1 MENLKNLKNRVLS
14 AVNVAKSNFPVADVV
29 EKIKADAD
37 ALVGRMTKDNFIKIP
52 FVGDFS
58 SGKSSLLNTYMGV
71 DFLPTNILPETAVA
85 YELYYAED
93 EKLEL
98 YSEGVL
104 KETKCSLSQ
113 IKEFRVSPGDVVYV
127 YINNEK
133 IRQLN
138 NRGIVLVDMP
148 GIDSGI
154 EAHNN
159 AILNYIREG
168 SVFMMFTDT
177 EQATLRTSTIS
188 FIREIQQYGLSVNV
202 FLSKADKKPDSEVQE
217 IRASVEKLVKSL
229 ISEDSVVGVTSSV
242 EEKYGYKDVEAVL
255 SKVDAEKI
263 FAERYTGEVEAFI
276 SSVIAQ
282 FQMQIKFITSNAKD
296 FDTLINQLSQKKTE
310 AISSLEGRVSQ
321 AQSLEGSADDI
332 LQDIRTALMGASQRL
347 ATVAFSSNGD
357 GKAFESELMS
367 IIRPVLINSF
377 KREMEEYQDVIGESM
392 KELSAD
398 LSSIISD
405 SSTQSEILAKDI
417 LEKLGGGYLVE
428 KLLQKGLAM
437 LLAKFAGKKALT
449 LLVSSLGP
457 VITIVVSLLPDLIS
471 LIFGKSKE
479 QKIAEVRD
487 KIESQIIGKI
497 ADSLRPSV
505 EQMLMENREAAYN
518 EIKAQIE
525 NTVEQIDENIKSVM
539 DEKLSSEAEI
549 SERVNKLSLAVE
561 ELEKI

>member
-1 MENLKNLKNRVLS
+1 MENLKNLKNRVL
-14 AVNVAKSNFPVADVV
+14 AAMDVVKSNFPVADVV
-29 EKIKADAD
+29 EKIKTDAD

-52 FVGDFS
+52 FVGDFN
-58 SGKSSLLNTYMGV
+58 SGKSSLLNTYMGR
-71 DFLPTNILPETAVA
+71 DILPTNILPETAVA

-113 IKEFRVSPGDVVYV
+113 IKEFRVSSGDVVYV

-177 EQATLRTSTIS
+177 EQATFRSSAIS
-188 FIREIQQYGLSVNV
+188 FIREIQQYGLSINA

-310 AISSLEGRVSQ
+310 AISSLEGKVSQ

-398 LSSIISD
+398 LSSILSF
-405 SSTQSEILAKDI
+405 SSTQGEILAKDI

-497 ADSLRPSV
+497 TDSLRPSV

>member
-1 MENLKNLKNRVLS
+1 MENLKNLKNRVL
-14 AVNVAKSNFPVADVV
+14 AAMDVVKSNFPVADVV
-29 EKIKADAD
+29 EKIKTDAD

-52 FVGDFS
+52 FVGDFN
-58 SGKSSLLNTYMGV
+58 SGKSSLLNTYMGR
-71 DFLPTNILPETAVA
+71 DILPTNILPETAVA

-177 EQATLRTSTIS
+177 EQATFRSSAIS
-188 FIREIQQYGLSVNV
+188 FIREIQQYGLSINA

-263 FAERYTGEVEAFI
+263 FAERYTGEVDAFI

-310 AISSLEGRVSQ
+310 AISSLEGKVSQ

-398 LSSIISD
+398 LSSILSF
-405 SSTQSEILAKDI
+405 SSTQGEILAKDI
-417 LEKLGGGYLVE
+417 LEKLGGGYVVE

-479 QKIAEVRD
+479 QKIAEVRE

>member
-1 MENLKNLKNRVLS
+1 MENLKNLKNRVL
-14 AVNVAKSNFPVADVV
+14 AAMDVVKSNFPVADVI
-29 EKIKADAD
+29 EKIKTDAD

-52 FVGDFS
+52 FVGDFN
-58 SGKSSLLNTYMGV
+58 SGKSSLLNTYMGR
-71 DFLPTNILPETAVA
+71 DILPTNILPETAVA

-177 EQATLRTSTIS
+177 EQATFRSSAIS
-188 FIREIQQYGLSVNV
+188 FIREIQQYGLSINA

-310 AISSLEGRVSQ
+310 AISSLEGKVSQ

-392 KELSAD
+392 KELSTD

-497 ADSLRPSV
+497 TDSLRPSV
-505 EQMLMENREAAYN
+505 EQMLMENREVAYN

>member
-1 MENLKNLKNRVLS
+1 MENLKNLKNRVL
-14 AVNVAKSNFPVADVV
+14 AAMDVVKSNFPVADVV
-29 EKIKADAD
+29 EKIKTDAD

-52 FVGDFS
+52 FVGDFN
-58 SGKSSLLNTYMGV
+58 SGKSSLLNTYMGR
-71 DFLPTNILPETAVA
+71 DILPTNILPETAVA

-133 IRQLN
+133 IRRLN
-138 NRGIVLVDMP
+138 DRGIVLVDMP

-177 EQATLRTSTIS
+177 EQATFRSSAIS
-188 FIREIQQYGLSVNV
+188 FIREIQQYGLSINA

-310 AISSLEGRVSQ
+310 AISSLEGKVSQ

-392 KELSAD
+392 KELSTD

-497 ADSLRPSV
+497 TDSLRPSV
-505 EQMLMENREAAYN
+505 EQMLMENREVAYN

>member
-1 MENLKNLKNRVLS
+1 MKALDNLKNRVL
-14 AVNVAKSNFPVADVV
+14 AATDVVKLNFPVADVV
-29 EKIKADAD
+29 EKFEADAD
-37 ALVGRMTKDNFIKIP
+37 VLLGRITKDNFIKIP

-58 SGKSSLLNTYMGV
+58 SGKSSLLNTYMGR
-71 DFLPTNILPETAVA
+71 DILPTNILPETAVA

-113 IKEFRVSPGDVVYV
+113 IKDFRVSPGDVVYV

-168 SVFMMFTDT
+168 SVFMMFTDI
-177 EQATLRTSTIS
+177 EQATLRSSAIS
-188 FIREIQQYGLSVNV
+188 FIREIQQYGLSINV
-202 FLSKADKKPDSEVQE
+202 FLSKADKKPETEVQE
-217 IRASVEKLVKSL
+217 IRASVGKVVRSL

-263 FAERYTGEVEAFI
+263 FAERYTGEVDAFI

-282 FQMQIKFITSNAKD
+282 FEMQIKLITSNAKD
-296 FDTLINQLSQKKTE
+296 FDSLIEQLSKKKTE
-310 AISSLEGRVSQ
+310 AISSLEGKASQ

-332 LQDIRTALMGASQRL
+332 LQDIRSALMGASQRL
-347 ATVAFSSNGD
+347 AMVAFSSKGD

-377 KREMEEYQDVIGESM
+377 KREMTEYQEVIGESM

-398 LSSIISD
+398 LSSVISV
-405 SSTQSEILAKDI
+405 SSTQGESLAKDV
-417 LEKLGGGYLVE
+417 LEKLGGGNMVE
-428 KLLQKGLAM
+428 SLLQKGLSM

-449 LLVSSLGP
+449 LLVSALHP
-457 VITIVVSLLPDLIS
+457 IITIVVSFLPDLIS
-471 LIFGKSKE
+471 LIFGKSNE
-479 QKIAEVRD
+479 QKTAEVRD
-487 KIESQIIGKI
+487 KIESQVIGRVI
-497 ADSLRPSV
+497 DGLRPNV
-505 EQMLMENREAAYN
+505 EQMLMENRQEAYN
-518 EIKAQIE
+518 EIKAEIE
-525 NTVEQIDENIKSVM
+525 NTIEQIDENIKSVM

-549 SERVNKLSLAVE
+549 SERVNKLALAVE
-561 ELEKI
+561 ELKKI

>member
-52 FVGDFS
+52 FVGDFN
-58 SGKSSLLNTYMGV
+58 SGKSSLLNTYMGR
-71 DFLPTNILPETAVA
+71 DILPTNILPETAVA

-113 IKEFRVSPGDVVYV
+113 IKDFRVSPGDVVYV